1 VVIAHPRYAMK
12 SPSVKAA
19 HTSFKRNARPC
30 IALKPH
36 ARIPYYAC
44 RKLDFDVL
52 CNDADL
58 QQYTADEL
66 NCVIFEETCCRAARM
81 PYMDALRR
89 VRLLSAQVAAENK
102 VHRRARVVWCATLY
116 SALMAIPVDRRSRCC
131 SALIEILEPLTYWDG
146 TCADVTKGSLLLLC
160 LHQRASAAAAAAVT
174 VLVAPTGAAHAIA
187 PE

>member
-1 VVIAHPRYAMK
+1 MVIAHPRYAMK

-19 HTSFKRNARPC
+19 HTSFKRNARP
-30 IALKPH
+30 
-36 ARIPYYAC
+36 RIPYYTY

-52 CNDADL
+52 YNDADL

-160 LHQRASAAAAAAVT
+160 LHQRASAAAAAVT